1 MNRRMDIYKIIK
13 IYQRIKSPKLK
24 LLGLLTLHTL
34 RRRYL
39 YISMDPALACNLR
52 CKLCYFSNPEAE
64 KELHGV
70 FSNEDIQTI
79 ARSLFHRGLKLQIG
93 CGAEPTT
100 YKGLANIVKTAKEHG
115 IPHISITT
123 NGNLLSFPL
132 LQELV
137 ENGLD
142 ELIVSVH
149 GLKAE
154 TYERMMT
161 GARFDRFVQLV
172 EDVACIREKNPAF
185 RFRVNYTICADN
197 VDDLSLFPKVFA
209 EVKPN
214 VIQLRP
220 VQDIGSTAYTNYSLK
235 ELAETY
241 DRHMTP
247 VLAFCRENGIT
258 CLYPDKT
265 NLECI
270 NEENEQHEHT
280 NSAVDMLPLFYLSP
294 RKGWREGFDPYRE
307 TFEQFSKRTRRGCLM
322 LRSLLTG
329 TQPEAQY
336 NTTKALNYN
345 IG

>member
-1 MNRRMDIYKIIK
+1 MNIYSIIRL
-13 IYQRIKSPKLK
+13 YQRIKSPRLK
-24 LLGLLTLHTL
+24 LLAILSMHVM

-39 YISMDPALACNLR
+39 YAVIDPALACNLR
-52 CKLCYFSNPEAE
+52 CRMCFFSNPESL
-64 KELHGV
+64 KKMGGR
-70 FSNEDIQTI
+70 FSEDDIESI
-79 ARSLFHRGLKLQIG
+79 AKAVFHRVLKLQIG

-100 YKGLANIVKTAKEHG
+100 YKNLNRLVSIAAEHG
-115 IPHISITT
+115 IHNISLTT
-123 NGNLLSFPL
+123 NGNLLSFDSL
-132 LQELV
+132 KQLV
-137 ENGLD
+137 DSGLS
-142 ELIVSVH
+142 EIILSAH
-149 GLKAE
+149 GMSKV
-154 TYERMMT
+154 TYEEMMR
-161 GARFDRFVQLV
+161 GASFERFKQLIANLSV
-172 EDVACIREKNPAF
+172 MKEKHPEL
-185 RFRVNYTICADN
+185 RVRINYTMCADN

-241 DRHMTP
+241 DQHMTP
-247 VLAFCRENGIT
+247 ILAFCRENGIT